1 MKLNKNIIA
10 KIWYNF
16 LLTRNFYCDF
26 IAIIF
31 HFLQK
36 NFKVCVFQIFY
47 VLLQQYLFVKKTI
60 MVKEKLIEMRK
71 AKGFSVQEVAEK
83 MCKSVSSYHRREK
96 GQTKVHFDEWQK
108 LAKIFNVPFEDIYE
122 PEESQSI
129 IFNDSS
135 TASGNYFGT
144 NNIYSIPESLLEAQ
158 HKYIQKLEKE
168 IAELVKENT
177 ELKMLIKP

>member
-1 MKLNKNIIA
+1 MGFQIKSKNQRTLIYICVSINYRIIA
-10 KIWYNF
+10 KVN
-16 LLTRNFYCDF
+16 
-26 IAIIF
+26 A
-31 HFLQK
+31 
-36 NFKVCVFQIFY
+36 KVV
-47 VLLQQYLFVKKTI
+47 
-60 MVKEKLIEMRK
+60 
-71 AKGFSVQEVAEK
+71 
-83 MCKSVSSYHRREK
+83 
-96 GQTKVHFDEWQK
+96 
-108 LAKIFNVPFEDIYE
+108 
-122 PEESQSI
+122 